1 MPREKDERKHSSS
14 SSRHHRRRSHSRE
27 RSPRRESSRRSRRR
41 SKSPASRERRHK
53 EHRSPKGDDENE
65 ASSSAGGY
73 RGTDNPFNDA
83 ALGKKFVWKKK
94 VEQDRALGLSE
105 EERVA
110 ADLRRRE
117 EAERELENL
126 RKRRELREIEKK
138 QRDEEM
144 TRVRREQE
152 QEKLGDWERREEEFH
167 LRQAK
172 KRAEIRVRNHRPK
185 PIDVLAMGLR
195 LANEALSEEEVREL
209 GGIRLDVDE
218 PHLVV
223 EGLGGEEREELRHD
237 VEMYLSL
244 ETNARN
250 VEFWENM
257 LVLCTAHESADV
269 GAEVR
274 DVLKNK
280 TLQGLLELEGE
291 VQAKLAGRSGAVDVD
306 YWERV

>member
-1 MPREKDERKHSSS
+1 MPRDKDERKHSSS
-14 SSRHHRRRSHSRE
+14 SRHQRRRSPSRE
-27 RSPRRESSRRSRRR
+27 RSPRRESSRRSRHR
-41 SKSPASRERRHK
+41 SKSPESRERRHK
-53 EHRSPKGDDENE
+53 EHRSTQRDNDDE
-65 ASSSAGGY
+65 ASSVGGY

-105 EERVA
+105 QERVA

-126 RKRRELREIEKK
+126 RKRRETREIEKK

-144 TRVRREQE
+144 ARVRREQE

-172 KRAEIRVRNHRPK
+172 KRAEIRVKNHRPK
-185 PIDVLAMGLR
+185 PIDILAMGLR
-195 LANEALSEEEVREL
+195 LANETLSEEEVAEL

-218 PHLVV
+218 PHRIVD
-223 EGLGGEEREELRHD
+223 GLGAEERTELKHD

-257 LVLCTAHESADV
+257 LVLCTAATDRSAADV
-269 GAEVR
+269 GVE
-274 DVLKNK
+274 
-280 TLQGLLELEGE
+280 
-291 VQAKLAGRSGAVDVD
+291 
-306 YWERV
+306 